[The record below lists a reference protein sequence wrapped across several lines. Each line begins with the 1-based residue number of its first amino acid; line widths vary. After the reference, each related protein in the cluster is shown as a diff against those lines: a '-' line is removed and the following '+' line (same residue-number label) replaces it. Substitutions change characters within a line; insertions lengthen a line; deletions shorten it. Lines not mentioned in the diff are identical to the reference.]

1 MKRFFV
7 AVVVASLAHVAVLAE
22 DAPAKPW
29 TNATELGVIVTSGN
43 SESTNFAF
51 SNKYGYKWTNAEF
64 LSNAGALRTEST
76 PNAFNLDGVLVEPP
90 KETTAESY
98 FLDGKYRRTVTGDL
112 FWYALAGWNRNRF
125 QGIDSRLFG
134 GGGIGYRFFETDR
147 TKFSGEI
154 GVDYTQES
162 PVDGED
168 RDFAGARGFLAYEQ
182 KIGESSKFVQE
193 LEILENLDDTDD
205 LRARSLTS
213 IQASLNARLAL
224 KFAVRVLYDKQ
235 PATETLNDVDDLDGV
250 APPIVREL
258 DELDTILT
266 ATLVINF

>member
-1 MKRFFV
+1 MNRISFV
-7 AVVVASLAHVAVLAE
+7 AVAVLAFVAARAE

-29 TNATELGVIVTSGN
+29 SNATELGVIVTSGN
-43 SESTNFAF
+43 SESMNFALG
-51 SNKYGYKWTNAEF
+51 NKYAYKWSNAEF
-64 LSNAGALRTEST
+64 LSNAGALRTDST
-76 PNAFNLDGVLVEPP
+76 PGALNIDGVLVEPP

-98 FLDGKYRRTVTGDL
+98 FLDGKYRHTVTGDL

-134 GGGIGYRFFETDR
+134 GGGIGYRFFESDR
-147 TKFSGEI
+147 AKFTGEL

-182 KIGESSKFVQE
+182 KIGAASKFVQE
-193 LEILENLDDTDD
+193 LEVLENLDDTDD

-213 IQASLNARLAL
+213 IQASLSTNLAL
-224 KFAVRVLYDKQ
+224 KVAARILYDKQ
-235 PATETLNDVDDLDGV
+235 PATETLNDINGV
-250 APPIVREL
+250 AAPIVREL